1 MIWAW
6 VCLEVGHEKSTVD
19 DLHLDGHVRGIANL
33 GAHPYCAM
41 RRYESLEG
49 HIFSVNVAM
58 QYDVVQCFATLQNMT
73 MMRVYQYNDLC
84 IITMLSSFW
93 SSLVQRPCY
102 SEL

>member
-33 GAHPYCAM
+33 GAHPYCAV

-58 QYDVVQCFATLQNMT
+58 QYDGAMFCNIADYDNDARVSVQ
-73 MMRVYQYNDLC
+73 
-84 IITMLSSFW
+84 
-93 SSLVQRPCY
+93 
-102 SEL
+102 